1 MTRLFPLWLCL
12 FFLPLPV
19 FPRQAATT
27 ASRITLD
34 VVVNDKSGNPVS
46 GLQQQNFTI
55 LDNQQ
60 PQKILSFEAI
70 GGNSPANADLETVLV
85 IDAVNIG
92 LVRVAFAR
100 EEIQKFLRQDGG
112 KLAQPLSIDFL
123 SDSGLVAQATPTRDG
138 NALIAYMKQHETA
151 LRTLRGSQGFYG
163 AADRVQLS
171 LRALGQLAQYEE
183 NRPGRKLVIW
193 VSPGWPILTGPNVQ
207 LTSKD
212 QQNLFHTVVAVST
225 QLRQSRIALYAVD
238 PLGTSDSGS
247 FRTFYYEQF
256 LKGVTAPNRVLI
268 GNLALQVLAYQSG
281 GRVLNSSN
289 SIAGEIERCI
299 RDVKAYYVLTYD
311 PPPADG
317 PDDYHAIE
325 VKLDQPQ
332 LKAQTRSGYYAQ
344 PTRPR
349 TP

>member
-1 MTRLFPLWLCL
+1 MTRPFPLWICL
-12 FFLPLPV
+12 FFLSLPAS
-19 FPRQAATT
+19 PRQAATP

-46 GLQQQNFTI
+46 GLEQQNFTI
-55 LDNQQ
+55 LDNKQ

-70 GGNSPANADLETVLV
+70 GGNGAANADLETILV

-92 LVRVAFAR
+92 LTRVAFAR

-112 KLAQPLSIDFL
+112 KLARPLSIDFL
-123 SDSGLVAQATPTRDG
+123 SDSGLIGQETPSRDG
-138 NALIAYMKQHETA
+138 DALIAYMNQHQTA
-151 LRTLRGSQGFYG
+151 LRTLRRSQGFYG
-163 AADRVQLS
+163 AADQVQLS

-183 NRPGRKLVIW
+183 NRPGRKIVIW
-193 VSPGWPILTGPNVQ
+193 VSPGWPMLTGPNVQ

-212 QQNLFHTVVAVST
+212 QQNLFSTVVAVST

-238 PLGTSDSGS
+238 PLGTSDAGS

-256 LKGVTAPNRVLI
+256 LKGVTSPNRVVI

-281 GRVLNSSN
+281 GRVLKSSN
-289 SIAGEIERCI
+289 DVAGEIEHCI
-299 RDVKAYYVLTYD
+299 RDANTYYVVTYD